1 MAKDPNEVRK
11 QLEALTGREIQADD
25 AQLKF
30 LRFPVGTYD
39 YSDGHVSS
47 HSIFFP
53 SMRCD
58 NTRLLDASGTSI
70 TGADGRRVFRLS
82 QFVCLPQHRL
92 LVAPVNLVAT
102 PSAADPFYVTT
113 AHTLIDPNDFS
124 KSDVEITVFGW
135 DRQGNPA
142 PSLVFHWRC
151 RVQSAIIIL

>member
-1 MAKDPNEVRK
+1 MAVNHDEVKK
-11 QLEALTGREIQADD
+11 QLEALAGRELQVEA
-25 AQLKF
+25 AQLRF
-30 LRFPVGTYD
+30 LRYPAGTYD
-39 YSDGHVSS
+39 FGDGSVSS

-58 NTRLLDASGTSI
+58 NTRLLDAGGTAL

-92 LVAPVNLVAT
+92 LIAPVNLLAT
-102 PSAADPFYVTT
+102 PSASDPFYVTT
-113 AHTLIDPNDFS
+113 AHTLIDSNDLL

-142 PSLVFHWRC
+142 PNLAIHWRC